1 MIQAVCYAFI
11 YLFEVSACFMFY
23 ENFYNRKVN
32 NIVCFVAYA
41 LAFGIQYGMNFV
53 AVPFVNLI
61 SFIVCNFLI
70 ALVCYESKVKI
81 RVFTTLMLSFFMFI
95 TEMIVAFTSTC
106 ILKVDLAAYTNDLLT
121 LIIQS
126 SLSKLLFFLIIF
138 FVSKYYKNK
147 TTKQSP
153 NKFTVLLGILPL
165 TSILMLSILYYWGV
179 KKADTSGFN
188 AALAVCAIL
197 LLFANL
203 FVFYIYELVQKTNF
217 ENTQLHL
224 EIQRSEISTEYY
236 ELLSKEYEN
245 SRILI
250 HDIKNHF
257 QHIAGL
263 TMEGQP
269 QEVIGYIDSISKD
282 FGLKERIKYSGND
295 LVDVIVNRYAAYCK
309 ENGLIF
315 EVEALCSKLEFM
327 DRSDVSSLLDNL
339 LTNAVEAAEK
349 SENKRILFSI
359 YRQENSFVMTDHIFV
374 KVVNSCDSKPK
385 IKNGLLM
392 TSKINS
398 LYHGFGTKS
407 VRRVVNKYNGD
418 YNWEYNKKDRE
429 FTATVILQ
437 TE

>member
-1 MIQAVCYAFI
+1 MIQAICYAFI
-11 YLFEVSACFMFY
+11 YLFEVLACFWFL
-23 ENFYNRKVN
+23 ENFYNRKVKFH
-32 NIVCFVAYA
+32 ICCIGFAII
-41 LAFGIQYGMNFV
+41 FGILYGISFLGT
-53 AVPFVNLI
+53 PLYNLI
-61 SFIVCNFLI
+61 AFILCYFI
-70 ALVCYESKVKI
+70 ITIICYESKLKSQL
-81 RVFTTLMLSFFMFI
+81 FTTLILAVFMLL
-95 TEMIVAFTSTC
+95 TEMVVVHVSSAIIGS
-106 ILKVDLAAYTNDLLT
+106 DYTLYLDNFLV

-126 SLSKLLFFLIIF
+126 SLSKLFFFVLLFFLAKVF
-138 FVSKYYKNK
+138 NLKNNKSK
-147 TTKQSP
+147 T

-165 TSILMLSILYYWGV
+165 VSAVILHSLSFLGIKTTLLSPYNKV
-179 KKADTSGFN
+179 L
-188 AALAVCAIL
+188 ALSSIL

-203 FVFYIYELVQKTNF
+203 FVFYIYELVQKTNY
-217 ENTQLHL
+217 ENTQLQL

-295 LVDVIVNRYAAYCK
+295 LVDVIINRYAAYCK

-349 SENKRILFSI
+349 SENKRILLSI

-407 VRRVVNKYNGD
+407 VRRVVSKYNGD

-429 FTATVILQ
+429 FMTTVILQ
-437 TE
+437 T

>member
-1 MIQAVCYAFI
+1 MIVTK
-11 YLFEVSACFMFY
+11 S
-23 ENFYNRKVN
+23 
-32 NIVCFVAYA
+32 
-41 LAFGIQYGMNFV
+41 
-53 AVPFVNLI
+53 
-61 SFIVCNFLI
+61 
-70 ALVCYESKVKI
+70 I
-81 RVFTTLMLSFFMFI
+81 RSIKFI
-95 TEMIVAFTSTC
+95 TEIIVVYTSTY
-106 ILKVDLAAYTNDLLT
+106 ILKIDLAAYENNLLT

-126 SLSKLLFFLIIF
+126 SLSKLLFFIIVF
-138 FVSKYYKNK
+138 YVSKYYKNK
-147 TTKQSP
+147 TTKHSS

-165 TSILMLSILYYWGV
+165 TSILMLNIMYYWGV
-179 KKADTSGFN
+179 KKADTSDFN
-188 AALAVCAIL
+188 GALAVCAIL

-203 FVFYIYELVQKTNF
+203 FVFYIYEMVQKTNF
-217 ENTQLHL
+217 EITQLQL
-224 EIQRSEISTEYY
+224 EKQRGEISAEYY

-309 ENGLIF
+309 ENGLNF

-327 DRSDVSSLLDNL
+327 DRSDLSSLLDNL

-359 YRQENSFVMTDHIFV
+359 YRQENSFVVTDHIFV
-374 KVVNSCDSKPK
+374 KVVNSCDSRPK

-407 VRRVVNKYNGD
+407 VRRVVSKYNGD

-429 FTATVILQ
+429 FMTTVILQ
-437 TE
+437 T

>member
-1 MIQAVCYAFI
+1 MQSICYAFI
-11 YLFEVSACFMFY
+11 YLFEVLACFMFY
-23 ENFYNRKVN
+23 ENFYTRKVN
-32 NIVCFVAYA
+32 NNACFVTYT
-41 LAFGIQYGMNFV
+41 LAFLIQYGLSY
-53 AVPFVNLI
+53 AAIPYINLI
-61 SFIVCNFLI
+61 TFVVCNFLI
-70 ALVCYESKVKI
+70 ALLCYESRVKTC
-81 RVFTTLMLSFFMFI
+81 VFTTLMLSFFMFI
-95 TEMIVAFTSTC
+95 TELIVIYSSTY
-106 ILKVDLAAYTNDLLT
+106 IFEIYYLAAWEDNILALV
-121 LIIQS
+121 LQS
-126 SLSKLLFFLIIF
+126 SLSKLLFFVIIF
-138 FVSKYYKNK
+138 FWSKTFKIRAEH
-147 TTKQSP
+147 TAT
-153 NKFTVLLGILPL
+153 KFTVMLGILPL
-165 TSILMLSILYYWGV
+165 TSIVNYCIMFYWGV
-179 KKADTSGFN
+179 KTYNTSQFN
-188 AALAVCAIL
+188 GTLAICAIL

-203 FVFYIYELVQKTNF
+203 FVFYIYEMVQRTNF
-217 ENTQLHL
+217 ENTQLQL

-349 SENKRILFSI
+349 SENKRILLSI

-407 VRRVVNKYNGD
+407 VRRVVSKYNGD

-437 TE
+437 TK

>member
-11 YLFEVSACFMFY
+11 YLFEVLACFMFY
-23 ENFYNRKVN
+23 ENFYQRKAGKLF
-32 NIVCFVAYA
+32 CFVTYT
-41 LAFGIQYGMNFV
+41 LAFLIQYGLSY
-53 AVPFVNLI
+53 AAIPYINLI
-61 SFIVCNFLI
+61 TFVVCNFLI
-70 ALVCYESKVKI
+70 ALLCYESKVKTC
-81 RVFTTLMLSFFMFI
+81 VFTTLMLSFFMFI
-95 TEMIVAFTSTC
+95 TELIVIYSSTY
-106 ILKVDLAAYTNDLLT
+106 IFEIYYLAAWEDNILA
-121 LIIQS
+121 LILQS
-126 SLSKLLFFLIIF
+126 SLSKLLFFVIIF
-138 FVSKYYKNK
+138 FWSKTFKIRAEH
-147 TTKQSP
+147 TAT
-153 NKFTVLLGILPL
+153 KFTVMLGILPL
-165 TSILMLSILYYWGV
+165 TSMVNYCIMFYWGV
-179 KKADTSGFN
+179 KTYNTSQFN
-188 AALAVCAIL
+188 GTLAICAIL

-203 FVFYIYELVQKTNF
+203 FVFYIYEMVQRTNF
-217 ENTQLHL
+217 ENTQLQL

-263 TMEGQP
+263 TMEGQQ

-295 LVDVIVNRYAAYCK
+295 LVDVIINRYAAYCK
-309 ENGLIF
+309 ENGLKF

-349 SENKRILFSI
+349 SENKRILLSI
-359 YRQENSFVMTDHIFV
+359 YRQENSFVMTDHIFI